1 MTPSIAVAPAMV
13 SHLPFVASRPLGR
26 RLMAFARGQ
35 LRLAQAHLGHAG
47 EARHVGIHQAR
58 KCIRRARAT
67 LALGARIFDQRA
79 QRLDDELGR
88 LCRGLS
94 PLRDAQALIE
104 TLRRLTAT
112 APAAV
117 QAILPLAEMEACR
130 RRDQLLQ
137 RALTRDPGFMARRHR
152 LLVAQTRLERLDWW
166 ALDAA
171 VVSAAAMRSGQ
182 RADKAGQSA
191 RHHPDDNHAWHV
203 YRRRLRRLHQ
213 QDTLLAEIQPE
224 LRPALV
230 QSLQK
235 QASLLGESQD
245 DALLLSHTGT
255 RSPFPPDQRKL
266 LRDMARERLQ
276 RTRCG

>member
-1 MTPSIAVAPAMV
+1 MV
-13 SHLPFVASRPLGR
+13 PHLPSGVPRSLGW
-26 RLMAFARGQ
+26 RLMAFAREQ
-35 LRLAQAHLGHAG
+35 LRLAHLHLGHTG

-67 LALGARIFDQRA
+67 LALGARIFGPRA

-104 TLRRLTAT
+104 TLRRLTST
-112 APAAV
+112 APAPV
-117 QAILPLAEMEACR
+117 QAILPLAEREACQ

-137 RALTRDPGFMARRHR
+137 RALTRDPEFMARRHR

-171 VVSAAAMRSGQ
+171 VVSAAVMRSGK
-182 RADKAGQSA
+182 RAGKAAHSA
-191 RHHPDDNHAWHV
+191 THHPDDNHAWHV

-213 QDTLLAEIQPE
+213 QDTLLADIEPE
-224 LRPALV
+224 LRPVLV
-230 QSLQK
+230 QNLQK

-245 DALLLSHTGT
+245 DALLLAHTGS
-255 RSPFPPDQRKL
+255 RSPFPPGQRKL
-266 LRDMARERLQ
+266 LRSMARERLQ
-276 RTRCG
+276 RTRRGQARM

>member
-1 MTPSIAVAPAMV
+1 MV
-13 SHLPFVASRPLGR
+13 PHTPFVAPRPLGW
-26 RLMAFARGQ
+26 RLMAFAREQ
-35 LRLAQAHLGHAG
+35 LRLAQTHLGRAG

-104 TLRRLTAT
+104 ALRRLAAT
-112 APAAV
+112 APVAV
-117 QAILPLAEMEACR
+117 QAILPLAETEACQ

-137 RALTRDPGFMARRHR
+137 RALTRDPEFMARRHR
-152 LLVAQTRLERLDWW
+152 LLVAQTRLERLDWR

-171 VVSAAAMRSGQ
+171 VVSAAAMRSEQ

-191 RHHPDDNHAWHV
+191 KHHPDDNDAWHV

-224 LRPALV
+224 LRPALA

-235 QASLLGESQD
+235 QARLLGESQD
-245 DALLLSHTGT
+245 DALLLGHSGT

-276 RTRCG
+276 RTRCGQPRM